1 MCVFVLSTYSYLA
14 KITIFLM
21 DLSFHCY
28 KVFIDLHK
36 KNGQGRSVLTYV
48 TDDQLKIS
56 ALV

>member
-36 KNGQGRSVLTYV
+36 KMVKV
-48 TDDQLKIS
+48 DPF
-56 ALV
+56 